1 MAAATQIL
9 PSDRSTQS
17 AEHKQPSQRLKFSY
31 RSRWSGGCNGKY
43 EEEEAV
49 AKPAQKLTLAV
60 QKQLVL
66 ECAEPA
72 KQESCQPIG
81 QAQAEQLGRS

>member
-1 MAAATQIL
+1 MAAVAQIL

-17 AEHKQPSQRLKFSY
+17 AEHKQPSQRLEFSS

-43 EEEEAV
+43 EEKKAV

-60 QKQLVL
+60 Q
-66 ECAEPA
+66 E
-72 KQESCQPIG
+72 
-81 QAQAEQLGRS
+81 

>member
-1 MAAATQIL
+1 MAAAAQIL

-31 RSRWSGGCNGKY
+31 RSRWSGSCISKC

-49 AKPAQKLTLAV
+49 AKPAQELTLAV
-60 QKQLVL
+60 QKQLVSK
-66 ECAEPA
+66 CAEPTE
-72 KQESCQPIG
+72 QESCQPTG